1 MTQRSATSSRP
12 YPLPIDARESHLYAA
27 QWTPKS
33 VAFYVDD
40 NLVKLVRQSPAY
52 PMQFMLD
59 IFEFRD
65 AEAARAGGGP
75 YPKTFVVESFR
86 GYRPVTRS
94 A

>member
-1 MTQRSATSSRP
+1 MPRSGRAER
-12 YPLPIDARESHLYAA
+12 
-27 QWTPKS
+27 

-40 NLVKLVRQSPAY
+40 RLVKVVEQSPAY

-65 AEAARAGGGP
+65 VETARSGRGP

-86 GYRPVTRS
+86 GYRPVGE
-94 A
+94 AVAGA